1 VADVLDAARAL
12 GSGFTVHITGNQA
25 KADAGLVD
33 SAPDNVQFTGFLP
46 EEAYQSLLT
55 SCDVVLTLT
64 IIPNIMQ
71 CGAYEAVSAGK
82 PLVMGTDKAMSDWF
96 FKGRVTTEISGSAI
110 AEALGLAVRDREKL
124 QNETSALR
132 IERGRDWELL
142 YTELQARPEF
152 SGQRR

>member
-1 VADVLDAARAL
+1 
-12 GSGFTVHITGNQA
+12 
-25 KADAGLVD
+25 
-33 SAPDNVQFTGFLP
+33 LP